1 MTEEPEAV
9 VPAEILPEEE
19 VIDPRDLGL
28 ELPEDPSQA
37 VQVLL
42 RTVAALQQEAGT
54 YLNDLQRVAADFDNY
69 RKRMLREQAQNIERA
84 AERVTKNLLP
94 VLDSLDAALA
104 TEPGSPAEE
113 RLLEGVR
120 STRDLLLDILRNE
133 GLEPIPS
140 VGVPFDPES
149 HEAAI
154 APSEG
159 EGRLVVTKEMRRGY
173 TLHGRVIRAALVAV
187 DHE

>member
-1 MTEEPEAV
+1 MAEEPEAV
-9 VPAEILPEEE
+9 EPAEILPEEE

-37 VQVLL
+37 IQVLL
-42 RTVAALQQEAGT
+42 RTVAALRQEAGS
-54 YLNDLQRVAADFDNY
+54 YLDDLQRLAADFDNY

-84 AERVTKNLLP
+84 AERVTRNLLP

-104 TEPGSPAEE
+104 AEPSSPADEK
-113 RLLEGVR
+113 LLDGIR
-120 STRDLLLDILRNE
+120 STRSLLLDILRRE

-140 VGVPFDPES
+140 VGMPFDPEL
-149 HEAAI
+149 HEAAS
-154 APSEG
+154 APPEDEG
-159 EGRLVVTKEMRRGY
+159 TLVVTKEMRRGY